1 MLPTGWLDRD
11 DIVVERFRPERHG
24 DNLYCANGTFW
35 VIGNTTVVKYRR
47 IRSLLTP
54 PAGAKLIVLALE
66 VPGAKKISE
75 KRKIPAERRMD
86 AFAGR
91 TDTAASATDS
101 AGAASK
107 VRDFIGIPPDGL
119 YAAPNA
125 FYL

>member
-1 MLPTGWLDRD
+1 
-11 DIVVERFRPERHG
+11 
-24 DNLYCANGTFW
+24 
-35 VIGNTTVVKYRR
+35 
-47 IRSLLTP
+47 
-54 PAGAKLIVLALE
+54 VLALE